1 MPLSLDPRGVLRA
14 LLDAALAAAR
24 PEDCL
29 PPHLPADRDR
39 PLIVLGAGKAA
50 VAMARAVEAHW
61 RGPLTGAVV
70 TRYGQ
75 GERLSRIEVM
85 EAAHPVPDAAGLAAG
100 RRLLALAQAAGP
112 DDTVLCLISGG
123 GSALMEVL
131 PDGLDLEDIA
141 RLNRGLLAS
150 GASIDE
156 MNCVRRHLSR
166 VKGGR
171 LAAAVHPARLLTL
184 AISDVPGDRFLDI
197 ASGPTVADPTTVAD
211 AVAILE
217 RHRIDVP
224 EAVAAVLASPQAE
237 SVKPG
242 DARLARAEIVLVA
255 SPSLALAAAA
265 EKARALGLAPLVLG
279 DRIEGEAR
287 EAARVLAGL
296 ALGLDAPFAPRSTPT
311 VILSGGETTVTLRGA
326 VATGRGGRNAE
337 FQLAFALASNGAVGL
352 HALAVD
358 TDAADGC
365 EEIAGAFVDPTTLA
379 RARALGLDARA
390 ALAAHDAHA
399 FFEAL
404 GDGCV
409 TGPTGTNV
417 NDFRAQLILP
427 DDRDRSGLDL
437 VST

>member
-1 MPLSLDPRGVLRA
+1 MSLSLAPRRVLRA

-24 PEDCL
+24 PDDCL

-39 PLIVLGAGKAA
+39 PLIVVGAGKAA

-70 TRYGQ
+70 TRRGQ
-75 GERLSRIEVM
+75 GERLSRIEVL
-85 EAAHPVPDAAGLAAG
+85 EASHPVPDAASLAAG
-100 RRLLALAQAAGP
+100 ERMLALAEAAGP

-123 GSALMEVL
+123 GSALMEAL
-131 PDGLDLEDIA
+131 PDGLGLEDIA

-171 LAAAVHPARLLTL
+171 LGAAVHPARLLTL

-197 ASGPTVADPTTVAD
+197 ASGPTVADPTGVAD
-211 AVAILE
+211 ALAVLD
-217 RHRIDVP
+217 RHRIDVTQ
-224 EAVAAVLASPQAE
+224 AVRAVLASPRAE

-242 DARLARAEIVLVA
+242 DARLAGAEIALVA
-255 SPSLALAAAA
+255 SPALALAAAA
-265 EKARALGLAPLVLG
+265 ETARTLGLAPLVLG

-287 EAARVLAGL
+287 EAARVFAGI
-296 ALGLDAPFAPRSTPT
+296 ALGLGEPVRARSAPT

-326 VATGRGGRNAE
+326 AAGRGGRNAE
-337 FQLAFALASNGAVGL
+337 FQLALAIALNGTAGV

-358 TDAADGC
+358 TDGVDGS

-379 RARALGLDARA
+379 RALAEGLDARA
-390 ALAAHDAHA
+390 ALAGHDAHA

-417 NDFRAQLILP
+417 NDFRAQLVLP
-427 DDRDRSGLDL
+427 PD
-437 VST
+437 